1 MGVLESTTGS
11 SFVQLV
17 LDHEFFLRDKGVAV
31 EGKRNKVEN
40 RQSIDVFIFEE
51 LYLINN
57 EDAVEFKNAKSG
69 KKNNNGRIGSQRNS
83 LCLMK

>member
-11 SFVQLV
+11 SFVQLI
-17 LDHEFFLRDKGVAV
+17 LNHEFFLRDKGVVV
-31 EGKRNKVEN
+31 EEKKHKVES

-57 EDAVEFKNAKSG
+57 EDAVEFKNAKS
-69 KKNNNGRIGSQRNS
+69 KKKV
-83 LCLMK
+83 LEELEAKK

>member
-1 MGVLESTTGS
+1 M
-11 SFVQLV
+11 
-17 LDHEFFLRDKGVAV
+17 
-31 EGKRNKVEN
+31 EN

-57 EDAVEFKNAKSG
+57 EDVVEFKNAKSE
-69 KKNNNGRIGSQRNS
+69 KKTNGRIGSQRNS